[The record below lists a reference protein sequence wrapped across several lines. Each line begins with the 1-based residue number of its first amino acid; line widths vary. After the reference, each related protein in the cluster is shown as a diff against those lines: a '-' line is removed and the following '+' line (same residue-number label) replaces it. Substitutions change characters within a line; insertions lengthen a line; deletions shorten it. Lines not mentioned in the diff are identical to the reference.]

1 MYALFRFTWLLKV
14 NVFWLVSAVTSLE
27 KHSWHLRPRPSTLSS
42 SFAAD
47 TDCIPLN
54 ARFGKHQR
62 VGAIQTAYLVYAW
75 LLSVSDM
82 INAMSVVLDTW
93 AGIYVPP
100 VPANWG
106 VDGRVLQPLMF
117 STGLVEEHGSHNSES
132 HKHNCTTAMYFTSVW
147 DIRRTLL
154 FYFWCVFAYK

>member
-1 MYALFRFTWLLKV
+1 MYATFRLMWSLKV
-14 NVFWLVSAVTSLE
+14 NVFWRVSAVTSLE
-27 KHSWHLRPRPSTLSS
+27 KHSWHLRPRPSALSS

-47 TDCIPLN
+47 TDWIPLN
-54 ARFGKHQR
+54 ARFAKHQT
-62 VGAIQTAYLVYAW
+62 GAGIQTVYLVYAW
-75 LLSVSDM
+75 LLNVSDM

-93 AGIYVPP
+93 APP
-100 VPANWG
+100 LPAYGG

-117 STGLVEEHGSHNSES
+117 STGFVEEHGSHNSES